1 MVDSNMAELNAPD
14 DTIVIMTVVI
24 KMTITRVLG
33 DAA

>member
-1 MVDSNMAELNAPD
+1 MAELNAPD
-14 DTIVIMTVVI
+14 DTIVITTVVT